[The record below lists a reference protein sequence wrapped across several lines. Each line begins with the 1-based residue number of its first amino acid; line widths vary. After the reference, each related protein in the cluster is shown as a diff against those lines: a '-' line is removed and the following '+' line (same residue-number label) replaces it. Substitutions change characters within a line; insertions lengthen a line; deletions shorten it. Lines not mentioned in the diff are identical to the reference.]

1 MNVKINNR
9 LLELNEPGSLL
20 AVVKKLVL
28 EEKTGIAMAV
38 NGNVVPKKEW
48 PEFPVK
54 ENDDIIIIEAA
65 QGG

>member
-9 LLELNEPGSLL
+9 LLELSEPGSLL

-38 NGNVVPKKEW
+38 NGYVVPKKEW